1 MNMSYRQ
8 NLEERIRELT
18 LTINQNIS
26 LRNTLEKELHE
37 LKKLE
42 YESMRNESQYPN
54 QQLLKG

>member
-1 MNMSYRQ
+1 MSYKEHIEQ
-8 NLEERIRELT
+8 RIRELT
-18 LTINQNIS
+18 LNINQNIS

-42 YESMRNESQYPN
+42 YDAMRNESQSSN

>member
-1 MNMSYRQ
+1 MSYRQ
-8 NLEERIRELT
+8 HLEERIKELT
-18 LTINQNIS
+18 LSINQNIS

-42 YESMRNESQYPN
+42 YDAMRNESQYPN

>member
-1 MNMSYRQ
+1 MSYRQ

>member
-1 MNMSYRQ
+1 MSYKEHIEQ
-8 NLEERIRELT
+8 RIRELT
-18 LTINQNIS
+18 ININQNIS

-42 YESMRNESQYPN
+42 YDAMRTESQSPN

>member
-1 MNMSYRQ
+1 MSYKEHIEQ
-8 NLEERIRELT
+8 RIRELT
-18 LTINQNIS
+18 LNINQNIS

-42 YESMRNESQYPN
+42 YDAMRTESQSSN

>member
-26 LRNTLEKELHE
+26 FRNTLEKELHE

-42 YESMRNESQYPN
+42 YEAMRNESQYPN

>member
-1 MNMSYRQ
+1 MSYRQ
-8 NLEERIRELT
+8 HLEARIKELT
-18 LTINQNIS
+18 LSINQNLS

-42 YESMRNESQYPN
+42 YDAMRIESQSSN

>member
-26 LRNTLEKELHE
+26 FRNTLEKELHE

-42 YESMRNESQYPN
+42 YEAMRNESQASN